1 MELSGRK
8 GVALAIDEPK
18 QLEIKKIE
26 KAPYIC
32 TIPRNGIQAINC
44 YPDAKAFTYRGRLF
58 GYSRVKET
66 IICVSKGK
74 ESSGQLSVRE
84 LTEVINRLFGKENKT
99 RISHIS
105 HNVIGHMRVELQERG
120 CENLNVQIGKN

>member
-44 YPDAKAFTYRGRLF
+44 
-58 GYSRVKET
+58 
-66 IICVSKGK
+66 
-74 ESSGQLSVRE
+74 
-84 LTEVINRLFGKENKT
+84 
-99 RISHIS
+99 
-105 HNVIGHMRVELQERG
+105 
-120 CENLNVQIGKN
+120 